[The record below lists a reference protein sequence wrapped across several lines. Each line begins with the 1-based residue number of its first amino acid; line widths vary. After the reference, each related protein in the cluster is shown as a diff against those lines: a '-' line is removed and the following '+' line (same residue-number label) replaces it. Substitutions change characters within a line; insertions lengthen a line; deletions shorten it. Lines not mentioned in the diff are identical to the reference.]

1 MAFKKT
7 ISTNATVIV
16 AGGDQSNM
24 FPVGFTYTIEDTTYE
39 IVEKMIV
46 NSAEFRKLKTSDGR
60 MEELSVESIL
70 KDLQI
75 QPAGVKVAVTKDPDK
90 KEEKSEEKKHS

>member
-24 FPVGFTYTIEDTTYE
+24 FPVGFTYTIGEMTYE
-39 IVEKMIV
+39 VIDKMIV
-46 NSAEFRKLKTSDGR
+46 NSAEYRQLKTSDGR
-60 MEELSVESIL
+60 IENLSVETML
-70 KDLQI
+70 KDLQA
-75 QPAGVKVAVTKDPDK
+75 QPTVVKVAVVKDPDK
-90 KEEKSEEKKHS
+90 KE